1 MSLSL
6 GQGVYVFISGA
17 LAISAMV
24 LPGVSGSTV
33 LLIMGVYM
41 PAISALNRLA
51 HFELGVMPG
60 VAVLIVGILCGAAV
74 AVRFLREAL
83 KHHRSAVVYLI
94 LGLMLGSLYAII
106 MGPTTL
112 AAGEPPLTLESFSPL
127 AFVLGIAVLLGLEK
141 IKALGQKREAE
152 LEELMPSTKEPWR
165 E

>member
-1 MSLSL
+1 ML
-6 GQGVYVFISGA
+6 
-17 LAISAMV
+17 
-24 LPGVSGSTV
+24 
-33 LLIMGVYM
+33 
-41 PAISALNRLA
+41 
-51 HFELGVMPG
+51 PG

-112 AAGEPPLTLESFSPL
+112 AAGEPPLTLDSFSPL

-152 LEELMPSTKEPWR
+152 LEELMPSPKEPWR